1 MTSTLSAMTWNLLE
15 GGCSRLNGRTQAIS
29 DEGRLQA
36 AQALMAK
43 LQPDV
48 LILNEA
54 LWCQDFEGQA
64 RDYAQLL
71 GFEHSVAHL
80 YDKQWGNAILSRF
93 PIARSHGF
101 RIYNRGGIVA
111 TLDTGNGLVQAGTYH
126 PHPSR
131 YPQNKAADFEELVAL
146 FDPSLPGFVAGD
158 FNAISP
164 ADHPDVSRLAKG
176 FEQFSKRPRED
187 CLRFVEGG
195 QAIFPVLERHG
206 WQDAV
211 KQPWVATIPTRL
223 LPENT
228 DSAMRI
234 DHLWHNSGFQSLDA
248 GTLVDPLADQ
258 ASDHY
263 PVIATLAW

>member
-1 MTSTLSAMTWNLLE
+1 MTSTLTAMTWNLLE
-15 GGCSRLNGRTQAIS
+15 GGCLRQEGQTRAASDPARL
-29 DEGRLQA
+29 LA
-36 AQALMAK
+36 AQALVVK
-43 LQPDV
+43 CRPDV

-54 LWCQDFEGQA
+54 LWCQHFQGEV

-80 YDKQWGNAILSRF
+80 YDHHWGNAILSRF
-93 PIARSHGF
+93 PIERSHSF

-111 TLDTGNGLVQAGTYH
+111 TLNTGNGLVQSGTYH

-131 YPQNKAADFEELVAL
+131 YPQNKAADFEELMAL
-146 FDPSLPGFVAGD
+146 FDSALPGFVAGD

-164 ADHPDVSRLAKG
+164 ADQPDVVRLTKG
-176 FEQFSKRPRED
+176 FERFSKQPMED

-195 QAIFPVLERHG
+195 RSLFPVLERHG
-206 WQDAV
+206 WRDAV
-211 KQPWVATIPTRL
+211 QQPWVATIPTRL
-223 LPENT
+223 LPENP

-234 DHLWHNSGFQSLDA
+234 DHLWHNSAFQSLGA
-248 GTLVDPLADQ
+248 GTLTDPLADQ

-263 PVIATLAW
+263 PVCATLSW